1 VSRYVV
7 VPELSRVWAEARSSL
22 HPIRVETPG
31 FQGEIEAEEADGQ
44 VRLVPPTRISL
55 AVGLLKSSNELVD
68 AELRRKLDA
77 RRFPRILGELR
88 EMKPSSGPRSVLR
101 GILTLHGVSREMEV
115 EVTVRAAEDE
125 TLEVEGEKML
135 DMREFGLVPPRFL
148 IFKVEPLVRIRA
160 KLVARPAVP
169 VL

>member
-1 VSRYVV
+1 VSRYLV

-31 FQGEIEAEEADGQ
+31 FQGEIEAEEVEGRIHLA
-44 VRLVPPTRISL
+44 PPTRISL
-55 AVGLLKSSNELVD
+55 NVSLLKSSNELVD

-88 EMKPSSGPRSVLR
+88 EMAPSSGPRSTLR
-101 GILTLHGVSREMEV
+101 GILTLHGVSREIEV
-115 EVTVRAAEDE
+115 EATVRVAEAE
-125 TLEVEGEKML
+125 MIEVEGEKTL

-160 KLVARPAVP
+160 KLVAQRS
-169 VL
+169 